1 MINNLSILFSLVVVM
16 YVIVRASML
25 DARRPWFER
34 ADEQPTQPTEQTR
47 RAKPAPRFRR
57 SR

>member
-16 YVIVRASML
+16 YVIVRAAML

-34 ADEQPTQPTEQTR
+34 AEERFDPPIEPAK
-47 RAKPAPRFRR
+47 RAKPTPR
-57 SR
+57 SRRTR